1 MPGRNCKTETRWTRG
16 TNELEQFLGTGS
28 QTGYE
33 PERVQLQGVVGHRD
47 GDQLIQ
53 QLIPNRK
60 KILNQMPLY
69 RKLLTVL

>member
-28 QTGYE
+28 QTGFE
-33 PERVQLQGVVGHRD
+33 PERVQRQGVVGHRD

-53 QLIPNRK
+53 QRVP
-60 KILNQMPLY
+60 
-69 RKLLTVL
+69 